1 MIAYLKGQVLAKN
14 NNYLILGVN
23 DVGYKLFATEAFLA
37 SLKVT
42 AIQEFYISHQV
53 REEASDLY
61 AFKDL
66 EELDMF
72 ELLLSVS
79 GVGPKSALAVI
90 SLASP
95 ADIKEAVAR
104 DDASLLIKVSGIG
117 KKTAERVVL
126 ELKGKIMKKL
136 ASQVSVFKDLPSTFS
151 DELGALMSLGYAL
164 AEAREALQSLDANLT
179 DSGERVKAALKKLSK
194 RLK

>member
-42 AIQEFYISHQV
+42 AVQEFYISHQV

-90 SLASP
+90 ALASP
-95 ADIKEAVAR
+95 VDIKEAVAR

-151 DELGALMSLGYAL
+151 DELEALMSLGYAL
-164 AEAREALQSLDANLT
+164 VEAREALQSLDSNLT
-179 DSGERVKAALKKLSK
+179 DSGEREKAALKKLSK

>member
-42 AIQEFYISHQV
+42 AVQEFYISHQV

-90 SLASP
+90 ALASP
-95 ADIKEAVAR
+95 VDIKEAVAR

-151 DELGALMSLGYAL
+151 DELEALMSLGYAL
-164 AEAREALQSLDANLT
+164 VEAREALQSLDSNLT

>member
-42 AIQEFYISHQV
+42 AVQEFYISHQV

-90 SLASP
+90 ALASP

-151 DELGALMSLGYAL
+151 DELEALMSLGYAL
-164 AEAREALQSLDANLT
+164 VEAREALQSLDSNLT

>member
-42 AIQEFYISHQV
+42 AVQEFYISHQV

-90 SLASP
+90 TLASP

-151 DELGALMSLGYAL
+151 DELEALMSLGYAL

>member
-42 AIQEFYISHQV
+42 AVQEFYISHQV

-90 SLASP
+90 ALASP

-151 DELGALMSLGYAL
+151 DELEALMSLGYAL
-164 AEAREALQSLDANLT
+164 AEAREALQSLDSNLT